1 MPAPSDSTPA
11 PRPEP
16 SIEDIAR
23 DVRPVAEAHAEVI
36 GLYLFGS
43 WATGDARPDSD
54 VDLGVLFETRQDLG
68 QVVRLETELERALGR
83 KVDLVDMGRA
93 KPFLALA
100 IVEGERIYER
110 DGYRCDTFDLYVLRR
125 AGDLAYFERERRRL
139 VLEEGLR

>member
-1 MPAPSDSTPA
+1 M
-11 PRPEP
+11 
-16 SIEDIAR
+16 
-23 DVRPVAEAHAEVI
+23 
-36 GLYLFGS
+36 
-43 WATGDARPDSD
+43 
-54 VDLGVLFETRQDLG
+54 
-68 QVVRLETELERALGR
+68 RLETELERALGR

-110 DGYRCDTFDLYVLRR
+110 DAYRCDTFDLYVLRR